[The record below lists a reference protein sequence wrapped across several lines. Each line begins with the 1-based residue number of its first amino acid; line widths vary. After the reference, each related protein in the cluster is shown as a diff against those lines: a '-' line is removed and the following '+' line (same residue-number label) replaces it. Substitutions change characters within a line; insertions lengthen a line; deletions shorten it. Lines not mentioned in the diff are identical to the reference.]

1 MATDQEVHAQ
11 LQQTNAERHFLELQ
25 IEVFAVLKG
34 TLGERTLS
42 VGSNMELKNWKCKW
56 IAYLCLNVIIDFTRT
71 KRDLI
76 PLSNATKKAR
86 QTIENRASAKICLKK
101 IEAHDYADSNER
113 ATKMIYVHISNREQA
128 DIIP

>member
-25 IEVFAVLKG
+25 IEGQRYKQLRITSVQRIQPKRKPKISSPNQIIFAVLKG

-56 IAYLCLNVIIDFTRT
+56 IAYLCLNVIIDF
-71 KRDLI
+71 
-76 PLSNATKKAR
+76 
-86 QTIENRASAKICLKK
+86 
-101 IEAHDYADSNER
+101 
-113 ATKMIYVHISNREQA
+113 ISK
-128 DIIP
+128 D

>member
-25 IEVFAVLKG
+25 IE
-34 TLGERTLS
+34 GERTLS

-101 IEAHDYADSNER
+101 FEAHDYADSNER